1 MMFFRQ
7 SLLCTETEQSN
18 VFLYH
23 LADVFQ
29 TEFAVY
35 ENKTKGD
42 MLFNH
47 FVDDIFQTEFIVC

>member
-1 MMFFRQ
+1 M
-7 SLLCTETEQSN
+7 
-18 VFLYH
+18 FLYH
-23 LADVFQ
+23 LTDVFQ

-35 ENKTKGD
+35 ENKKEGD